1 MRLKGEMVIEL
12 ADSGTGQVETV
23 RETNMIT
30 DAVNNILGMDPMGI
44 YLKASGEYDSA
55 LLWNGTL
62 LPICPNMIGGILLF
76 PSVLEEKA
84 DHIYEQGRNL
94 PVAYASNN
102 VNSGSDVARGS
113 LNQTESKKLDNGYKF
128 VWEFTP
134 SQGNGNIASV
144 ALTSALGGQNAFGS
158 EAGDASTFLL
168 LKKVDISSIEKAGQM
183 VLFEA
188 VEVDFEKNLL
198 YSITFGDASVTI
210 RKIRIPVF
218 EVGLNEKLDD
228 TTYTVL
234 EEQTL
239 TTGTFTFLGDYTK
252 YGEFMDGHDGYWYGF
267 SNEPN
272 SYGDGEMVWIRI
284 SKKDYSFTEG
294 KWTLT
299 KAKLA
304 EVGSRNKSGTYP
316 ERCVK
321 CCVRN
326 GYLYVPSYDKKGVYK
341 INVLNSADVTLIP
354 LGFTSKM
361 KSLGDDGSCEVYMM
375 LLGDMIVAG
384 DFQITV
390 DDRVI
395 KTQGSSRVASAAT
408 PLFQYKNFVFMWGG
422 SYGKAHRCAY
432 LLTPYLAS
440 INNLSSAV
448 VKNTD
453 KTMKI
458 TYTLTE
464 QTG

>member
-76 PSVLEEKA
+76 PSALEEKA
-84 DHIYEQGRNL
+84 DHIYEQGKNL

-168 LKKVDISSIEKAGQM
+168 LKKVDISSIEKARQM

-198 YSITFGDASVTI
+198 
-210 RKIRIPVF
+210 
-218 EVGLNEKLDD
+218 
-228 TTYTVL
+228 
-234 EEQTL
+234 
-239 TTGTFTFLGDYTK
+239 
-252 YGEFMDGHDGYWYGF
+252 
-267 SNEPN
+267 
-272 SYGDGEMVWIRI
+272 
-284 SKKDYSFTEG
+284 
-294 KWTLT
+294 
-299 KAKLA
+299 
-304 EVGSRNKSGTYP
+304 
-316 ERCVK
+316 
-321 CCVRN
+321 
-326 GYLYVPSYDKKGVYK
+326 
-341 INVLNSADVTLIP
+341 
-354 LGFTSKM
+354 
-361 KSLGDDGSCEVYMM
+361 
-375 LLGDMIVAG
+375 
-384 DFQITV
+384 
-390 DDRVI
+390 
-395 KTQGSSRVASAAT
+395 
-408 PLFQYKNFVFMWGG
+408 
-422 SYGKAHRCAY
+422 
-432 LLTPYLAS
+432 
-440 INNLSSAV
+440 
-448 VKNTD
+448 
-453 KTMKI
+453 
-458 TYTLTE
+458 
-464 QTG
+464 